1 MFFLSFRV
9 SARGRHT
16 NPAGIHR
23 RAISFLATT
32 NTPETMG
39 TSLEDDD
46 TGASVA
52 SEVLSSV
59 AGSEDTEESSPRVH
73 TDDAVPP
80 AGAGKT
86 LKRKRRATGP
96 SQFGTILQ
104 SLLETET
111 PSALPLSLKP
121 SVARQ
126 RNDARLELKARKLIQ
141 VERKEKEDRGR
152 IRDVIGGWGAESE
165 RSLRKVAQRGVV
177 KLFNSIQQSQ
187 TAAALAEAEALEA
200 RGTGKPALPAPTLD
214 NRDKGKRKNKQKDS
228 LIGRGKESTVD
239 KDSFFDLIRSGG
251 LVSKV

>member
-1 MFFLSFRV
+1 M
-9 SARGRHT
+9 
-16 NPAGIHR
+16 
-23 RAISFLATT
+23 
-32 NTPETMG
+32 
-39 TSLEDDD
+39 EDDD
-46 TGASVA
+46 IGASVG
-52 SEVLSSV
+52 SEVLSS
-59 AGSEDTEESSPRVH
+59 ATEGDDTEGCSPQVD
-73 TDDAVPP
+73 TDDEIRR
-80 AGAGKT
+80 AGTSKTKAT

-121 SVARQ
+121 SIARQ
-126 RNDARLELKARKLIQ
+126 RNDAKLELKARKIIQ

-152 IRDVIGGWGAESE
+152 ARDVIGGWGAESE

-187 TAAALAEAEALEA
+187 AAEAEALGA
-200 RGTGKPALPAPTLD
+200 HGTSKPALPAPTLD
-214 NRDKGKRKNKQKDS
+214 NHGKGKRKSKQKDN

-251 LVSKV
+251 IVSKV

>member
-1 MFFLSFRV
+1 M
-9 SARGRHT
+9 
-16 NPAGIHR
+16 
-23 RAISFLATT
+23 
-32 NTPETMG
+32 
-39 TSLEDDD
+39 EDDD
-46 TGASVA
+46 TDVSVA
-52 SEVLSSV
+52 SEILSTV
-59 AGSEDTEESSPRVH
+59 AGGGDTEECSPQVD
-73 TDDAVPP
+73 TDDAISPP
-80 AGAGKT
+80 GASKTKAT

-121 SVARQ
+121 SIARQ
-126 RNDARLELKARKLIQ
+126 RNDARLELKARKMIQ

-152 IRDVIGGWGAESE
+152 IRDVIEGWGAESE

-187 TAAALAEAEALEA
+187 TAAAAAEAEALGA

-214 NRDKGKRKNKQKDS
+214 SRDKGKRKNKQKDN

-251 LVSKV
+251 IVSKV